1 MRKSPWLFGLVVAV
15 VAALLGSP
23 STAAL
28 ASVSPEPSGSS
39 GDLSNSCGGS
49 SWTAGVTNVCGG
61 TVVYRDYVYD
71 DYGAN
76 TDAVASNT
84 CPAPNPA
91 TLPTGDQRYPAGEE
105 DTADLRELRVRVDKD
120 RLVVTFTLNALFDA
134 GSTVAALAVDSDDDP
149 RTGGGAWPGL
159 DVSSRGWETVATFRG
174 GDPGVTVDTVGN
186 TITGSLIKPAGTRWR
201 LQAVTAQA
209 DGTVMNVAFRGA
221 DEVGPWFEDHQAAAL
236 AAGDISDFGYTV
248 PVADLTTKTTKVA
261 AVGPG
266 LHERVYRSAYTLG
279 RGEGMTYEAVLGE
292 NGGEPYGQKFH
303 FVGPFQ
309 PYAVYVPDKPGPH
322 GLQLVLHGQ
331 CDPITGLVGKPGMQQ
346 QFGEA
351 RNRVLVTP
359 LARGLAGWYSGASE
373 RDVLDALNDAE
384 VAYGTDPSRV
394 VVSGASMG
402 GYGTLRLATLY
413 PDRFAG
419 FVDWVGYT
427 DCLNGVPYVGDC
439 PALFGANFNPTN
451 YVRNLRWVPGGML
464 YAGADELVHARSAVA
479 LQQAMA
485 ATGYPYT
492 WWMHPTAEHVTLAVL
507 DDWRKESLYS
517 APWKQQANPP
527 RVTYRFNPSL
537 DEPEYGLVHDH
548 AYWVSR
554 LTTAAA
560 GAGEVDLTSQGCG
573 GSLPLTQPT
582 TGEGTD
588 PVPWVSQGAVVIGS
602 TPLLKAK
609 RFTGTLANVAS
620 ANVDADATCLRNA
633 GISFDITTDGPTS
646 IRFSDGRTLQ
656 FASAGRHI
664 GQIP

>member
-248 PVADLTTKTTKVA
+248 PVADLTTKTTNIA
-261 AVGPG
+261 TVGPG

-279 RGEGMTYEAVLGE
+279 RGEGMSYEGIPGNSGDSVLE
-292 NGGEPYGQKFH
+292 QKFH
-303 FVGPFQ
+303 FFGPFQ

-322 GLQLVLHGQ
+322 GLQLVLHGA
-331 CDPITGLVGKPGMQQ
+331 CDPLTFVLGKTGMQQ

-351 RNRVLVTP
+351 RNRVLITP
-359 LARGLAGWYSGASE
+359 LARGPIGWYAGPAE
-373 RDVLDALNDAE
+373 RDVLDARADAE
-384 VAYGTDPSRV
+384 ATYDIDGSRV
-394 VVSGASMG
+394 LVSGYSMG
-402 GYGTLRLATLY
+402 GYGALRFATLY

-439 PALFGANFNPTN
+439 PAPYGANYNPTN

-464 YAGADELVHARSAVA
+464 YAGADALVHSTSAVA

-492 WWMHPTAEHVTLAVL
+492 WWMHPAAEHGTFATL
-507 DDWRKESLYS
+507 DDWRKESRYS
-517 APWKQQANPP
+517 APWTKQANPP
-527 RVTYRFNPSL
+527 RVTFRYDPSL
-537 DEPEYGLVHDH
+537 DDPDYGLAHDQ
-548 AYWVSR
+548 AYWVSQMA
-554 LTTAAA
+554 TTGT
-560 GAGEVDLTSQGCG
+560 GAGEVDLTTEGCG
-573 GSLPLTQPT
+573 GSIPVTQAT
-582 TGEGTD
+582 SGAGTD
-588 PVPWVSQGAVVIGS
+588 PVPWVSQGAAVTGF
-602 TPLLKAK
+602 TPLLQQDRLA
-609 RFTGTLANVAS
+609 GTLTNIS
-620 ANVDADATCLRNA
+620 DLLVDVDATCLDHGSIRY
-633 GISFDITTDGPTS
+633 DITTDGPTTV
-646 IRFSDGRTLQ
+646 RFTDGRVLQ
-656 FASAGRHI
+656 LPGAGRHL
-664 GQIP
+664 GQLT